1 MSAVAEAFKLDNA
14 EADGVS
20 DAVSKWAA
28 ALSSVLAVL
37 GTLGAAAV
45 TVAGS
50 AERMFREQLLLSVG
64 AVVGLVLGFF
74 VLALAVVL
82 TPGNSNK
89 SRSRRTRFIGVSIG
103 IFGAALIA
111 GTLAAGVS
119 VATQEEPS
127 VQAHLVVGDAL
138 TIEGQASATGLKA
151 NQRIAV
157 RALGYPIGGG
167 NAVSLYRA
175 LVGPARDGTL
185 SIPFTIP
192 VPADVYDQVVLT
204 AWRNDEPRPV
214 CDLAEANVQARV
226 ACALVSLPR
235 ASFGNARLSVTR
247 NPSGSVVSG
256 RVRAFINP
264 GQLLWLGVFAEGS
277 RKPLFEQVVAPDAD
291 GGINLRLP
299 RTSVSTTKDVCVIA
313 GWRPMKKCPP
323 TRYRPGSTEDAI
335 APTWVVLPPP

>member
-1 MSAVAEAFKLDNA
+1 MSAVEAFKLDDA
-14 EADGVS
+14 EVEGVS
-20 DAVSKWAA
+20 DAVTKWAA
-28 ALSSVLAVL
+28 AFSSVLAVL

-64 AVVGLVLGFF
+64 AVAGLVVGFL
-74 VLALAVVL
+74 VLALAIFL
-82 TPGNSNK
+82 TPGDSKK
-89 SRSRRTRFIGVSIG
+89 SRARRTRFIGVSIG

-138 TIEGQASATGLKA
+138 TIEGQVSATGLKA

-167 NAVSLYRA
+167 DRVSLYRA
-175 LVGPARDGTL
+175 LGGPSRDGTL

-192 VPADVYDQVVLT
+192 VPADVYDQVVIT
-204 AWRNDEPRPV
+204 AWRNDSSRPD
-214 CDLAEANVQARV
+214 CDLAESNDQTRV
-226 ACALVSLPR
+226 ACALVSLPQ
-235 ASFGNARLSVTR
+235 ASFGNAQLTISR
-247 NPSGSVVSG
+247 NPSGSAISG

-291 GGINLRLP
+291 GVISLRLP
-299 RTSVSTTKDVCVIA
+299 RTSVSASKAICVIA
-313 GWRPMKKCPP
+313 GWRPMRKCPP
-323 TRYRPGSTEDAI
+323 SRYHPGSTEDAI